1 MHIRWRSPDEEG
13 NQHAIEVSCSQ
24 KVPMPARSPDEG
36 GNQHAIEGS
45 HLLPES
51 THACT
56 LDVARKGAH
65 SHRARPFAE
74 QQGEGVR
81 KSRT

>member
-24 KVPMPARSPDEG
+24 KVPMPSRSPDEG
-36 GNQHAIEGS
+36 GNQYAIEVS

-56 LDVARKGAH
+56 LDVARKGAQ
-65 SHRARPFAE
+65 SHRPRPGAE
-74 QQGEGVR
+74 QHCDGVR